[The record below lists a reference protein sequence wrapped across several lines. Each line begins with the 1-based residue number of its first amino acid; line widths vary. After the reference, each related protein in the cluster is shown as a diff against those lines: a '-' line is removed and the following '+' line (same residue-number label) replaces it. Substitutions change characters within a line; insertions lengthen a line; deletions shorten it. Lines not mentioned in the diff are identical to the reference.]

1 MLPSEAFF
9 VFTART
15 LIKVYSEK
23 VKQLIYLNKKAPYK
37 ELLYPE
43 PGSNRHGFPQV
54 FETSASTNLPAGRQ
68 VPPMAF

>member
-43 PGSNRHGFPQV
+43 QMKYRPFNGFHEKLSG
-54 FETSASTNLPAGRQ
+54 FTLISS
-68 VPPMAF
+68 